1 MRASR
6 HLITAPT
13 ADVVTAAAVRTMLG
27 ITDADDVVEAL
38 IGAVVATLDPSTGGW
53 LGRALS
59 PQTWELRLDRF
70 PAAEIDLP
78 YPPLT
83 ELTSVKYDDGAG
95 DEQTLI
101 EDTDYRVFGLGQF
114 GKASVAP
121 VYGGAWPSARS
132 DVEAVRIRYVC
143 GYAAAD
149 MPQTIKSAIALG
161 VKQLQST
168 SERNLFLSRESV
180 PGVLDRQWVVS
191 DAAGAAVARAIDALL
206 STYRV
211 WG

>member
-27 ITDADDVVEAL
+27 ISTADDIVEPL
-38 IGAVVATLDPSTGGW
+38 IAAVVATLDPSAGGW

-59 PQTWELRLDRF
+59 PQTWELRLDCF

-83 ELTSVKYDDGAG
+83 ELTSIKYDDNSG

-101 EDTDYRVFGLGQF
+101 EGTDYRVFGLGEF

-132 DVEAVRIRYVC
+132 DIAAVRIRYVC
-143 GYAAAD
+143 GYAEAD
-149 MPQTIKSAIALG
+149 MPQPIKSAIALG

-168 SERNLFLSRESV
+168 SERNLFLSRESI
-180 PGVLDRQWVVS
+180 PGVRDRQWVVS
-191 DAAGAAVARAIDALL
+191 DAAGAVVTRAIEGLL

-211 WG
+211 WS